1 MQCVTDGEMRRGTW
15 HMDFLGS
22 IGGIGVAGMQ
32 SRPFKNETGAV
43 ENEILLPKV
52 VGRLHLAKTIF
63 GEDFTFLKSIANV
76 TPKLTIP
83 SPSMLHGLG
92 ARLQGD
98 GVYRDEVEFLSDLV
112 NVYADEVK
120 ALAKLGCTYL
130 QIDDTMFATL
140 GDPAYRDQ
148 IRNTSA
154 EGGKRHLM
162 YVRLINEALKADLKG

>member
-1 MQCVTDGEMRRGTW
+1 MAYG
-15 HMDFLGS
+15 FLGS

-32 SRPFKNETGAV
+32 LRPFKNETGAV

-92 ARLQGD
+92 A
-98 GVYRDEVEFLSDLV
+98 
-112 NVYADEVK
+112 
-120 ALAKLGCTYL
+120 
-130 QIDDTMFATL
+130 
-140 GDPAYRDQ
+140 
-148 IRNTSA
+148 
-154 EGGKRHLM
+154 GGS
-162 YVRLINEALKADLKG
+162 KGTASIGMRSSS